1 MKVLLVSDV
10 PPSTNYTGG
19 LMLDQLVRFL
29 PQGSVACFSVLDR
42 RVVHPQV
49 AADLAWLRIARAD
62 KPRERWNVF
71 PGWRGEALSVVM
83 ESLSAALAAP
93 ALVRRAVR
101 FGREF
106 GAEAVWCMLQGQT
119 LIRLA
124 RPVAEGL
131 GVPLLAQVWDP
142 PGWWLRENRVDRRSA
157 QSVLG
162 AFDEALRASR
172 ACAAASGP
180 MAEAYRQRYGVK
192 TVPVMPSL
200 DPALA
205 QAPAT
210 APRPGPDLVIG
221 MAGQIYARREWDAL
235 IAALDSADWRLG
247 GRQVKI
253 RLLGTHTEIRA
264 SGKSFIEYL
273 GWRPQ
278 AEAIRLLADADLLYC
293 PYWFDR
299 EFEEEARLS
308 FPGKLATYF
317 AAGRPVLVHAPDYA
331 SPARY
336 VSQHRAGRCCDTLEP
351 KGILDALR
359 GLLDDTS
366 AYAEAARNGRAAFER
381 DFTLATMSARFQE
394 FVGAAAPRS

>member
-19 LMLDQLVRFL
+19 LMLDQLARFL
-29 PQGSVACFSVLDR
+29 PQGSLACFSVLDR

-49 AADLAWLRIARAD
+49 AADLAWLPIARED

-71 PGWRGEALSVVM
+71 PGWRGETLSVVM
-83 ESLSAALAAP
+83 ESLSAAFAVP
-93 ALVRRAVR
+93 ALTRRAVR

-131 GVPLLAQVWDP
+131 GVPLLTQVWDP
-142 PGWWLRENRVDRRSA
+142 PGWWLRENRVDRRSS
-157 QSVLG
+157 QSVLR
-162 AFDEALRASR
+162 AYERALRSSR
-172 ACAAASGP
+172 YCAAASWP
-180 MAEAYRQRYGVK
+180 MAEAYRERYGVRS
-192 TVPVMPSL
+192 VPMMSSL

-205 QAPAT
+205 QPPAT
-210 APRPGPDLVIG
+210 APRASSELLIG

-235 IAALDSADWRLG
+235 IAALDATEWRIS

-264 SGKSFIEYL
+264 SGKSCIEYL

-278 AEAIRLLADADLLYC
+278 AEAIRLLADTDLLYC

-308 FPGKLATYF
+308 FPGKLTTYL
-317 AAGRPVLVHAPDYA
+317 AAGRPVLVHAPEYA
-331 SPARY
+331 SPARF
-336 VSQHRAGRCCDTLEP
+336 VTQHRAGRCCDTLEA
-351 KGILDALR
+351 KGILEAIT
-359 GLLDDTS
+359 GLLQDTS
-366 AYAEAARNGRAAFER
+366 AYAAAARSGRQAFDREL
-381 DFTLATMSARFQE
+381 TLPSMSARFHE
-394 FVGAAAPRS
+394 FLGLTPPRA